1 MLDPTV
7 PVETGCRPAIHPRRR
22 IVEAILCGERT
33 AWAWR
38 MMPHGFPPRVTVYW
52 YFQRW
57 AADRT
62 TDRIHEALR
71 AAVRDAAG
79 RDPSASAGIVDSRSF
94 KGSGILGPG
103 ARGCDAGNKPN
114 RRKRHL
120 VVDTRGRHPWSC
132 RSPRRTPT
140 EDCWFRTRRGD
151 GQVGHLSDSS
161 PGASNRHPD
170 AASGSLERKNDR
182 FPNNMLRKPK
192 RSGARKP
199 LIRSPRLHGAR

>member
-1 MLDPTV
+1 
-7 PVETGCRPAIHPRRR
+7 
-22 IVEAILCGERT
+22 
-33 AWAWR
+33 
-38 MMPHGFPPRVTVYW
+38 
-52 YFQRW
+52 
-57 AADRT
+57 
-62 TDRIHEALR
+62 LR

-79 RDPSASAGIVDSRSF
+79 RDPSASAGIVDSWSF

-103 ARGCDAGNKPN
+103 PAAVTQAISPTAASATSWSIT
-114 RRKRHL
+114 
-120 VVDTRGRHPWSC
+120 VVCAWSC

-140 EDCWFRTRRGD
+140 EDGWFRTRRGD
-151 GQVGHLSDSS
+151 GQVGHLSDSW

-199 LIRSPRLHGAR
+199 LFRSPRLHGAR